1 MPNVCPGK
9 PHCLLFALAGN
20 LCILDFTMLTVSSAF
35 TMTPQK
41 STQMFQT
48 RVCDAL
54 VQTDDADSFEG
65 SIISS
70 RRAPVWTVSL
80 QTGSEGLGNPIKET
94 LHVRD
99 F

>member
-1 MPNVCPGK
+1 
-9 PHCLLFALAGN
+9 
-20 LCILDFTMLTVSSAF
+20 
-35 TMTPQK
+35 
-41 STQMFQT
+41 MFQT
-48 RVCDAL
+48 RVYDTL
-54 VQTDDADSFEG
+54 LQIDDADSFEG

-70 RRAPVWTVSL
+70 RRAPVWTISL